1 MCAYV
6 FVSVYGSEKY
16 GLAVV
21 NSHFL
26 GGRQHAFQENEV
38 YTSKEATEIEKIKA
52 EVADHSHSLTHI
64 HKQSVCERDRE
75 KEREEERA
83 LKNEFLIP
91 LFIRDCC
98 ILLCFGFSILLSF
111 TQCTPVFAE

>member
-26 GGRQHAFQENEV
+26 GGRQCAFQENEV

-91 LFIRDCC
+91 FIHER
-98 ILLCFGFSILLSF
+98 LLQLPVLWIFNSSFIYAMYTSIR
-111 TQCTPVFAE
+111 